1 MENIF
6 KNADEPWSQEDDEQ
20 LNKLYNVDMLDIMEI
35 SNINNRAPGKIISRL
50 YIHDYINNRT
60 SARGYINYKNS
71 DLYKKIVSESSK
83 NNNEYK
89 DKIKNESLD
98 ESSNSNIGKKW
109 TDDEERLLLEEL
121 NNNIDIEIIA
131 QKHGRTF
138 GSINSRLKEIACK
151 MHTNNISIEEII
163 EKTKLGRGTIRHSI
177 EKKKNKVSSDETNNN
192 NNNNSFYKKKNK
204 IEEPDYVKIQKDI
217 TEIKQDIQKLSS
229 NMNELIDM
237 LKSIYE
243 FENVLV

>member
-6 KNADEPWSQEDDEQ
+6 KNVDEPWSQEDDEQ
-20 LNKLYNVDMLDIMEI
+20 LDKLYNVDMLDIMEI

-50 YIHDYINNRT
+50 YLHDYINNRT

-83 NNNEYK
+83 KNNEYK
-89 DKIKNESLD
+89 DKIID

-151 MHTNNISIEEII
+151 MYRNNISIEEII
-163 EKTKLGRGTIRHSI
+163 EKTKLGRGTIKHSI
-177 EKKKNKVSSDETNNN
+177 EKKINKVTSDETNNN
-192 NNNNSFYKKKNK
+192 NNNRFYKKKNK
-204 IEEPDYVKIQKDI
+204 IEEPDYAKIQTDI
-217 TEIKQDIQKLSS
+217 TEIKQYIKKLSS

-243 FENVLV
+243 FENIIV